1 MKLVKYRKSYM
12 SLIFFLFFSVSRG
25 QGPMAQSPSA
35 HVAAMA
41 AKAGIVQEPFP
52 HLRGTSL
59 LTLPT
64 DVPLPE
70 ALTSPKQG
78 SIYAVQLGQE
88 REYWLK
94 QIAATP
100 ALRDNL
106 WRPDFSSVDA
116 YRRSLRDH
124 RENLRKMLGLLD
136 LSNKS
141 AEVKSVVLESD
152 GVGVEDVTI
161 ELQEDFRARALLF
174 VPLGKAVGAVMA
186 LPDSEESREAFAGIA
201 EGETPA
207 SWLTSL
213 LEHRLVVCVP

>member
-1 MKLVKYRKSYM
+1 MLKRARYRTSWM
-12 SLIFFLFFSVSRG
+12 SVISLLTLSACAGRTL
-25 QGPMAQSPSA
+25 MAQSPSTYA
-35 HVAAMA
+35 SAIA
-41 AKAGIVQEPFP
+41 AKAGVVEEPFP

-64 DVPLPE
+64 GVPLPE

-116 YRRSLRDH
+116 YRKSLQEH
-124 RENLRKMLGLLD
+124 RENLRKMLGLVD

-141 AEVKSVVLESD
+141 LDA
-152 GVGVEDVTI
+152 
-161 ELQEDFRARALLF
+161 
-174 VPLGKAVGAVMA
+174 
-186 LPDSEESREAFAGIA
+186 
-201 EGETPA
+201 
-207 SWLTSL
+207 
-213 LEHRLVVCVP
+213 